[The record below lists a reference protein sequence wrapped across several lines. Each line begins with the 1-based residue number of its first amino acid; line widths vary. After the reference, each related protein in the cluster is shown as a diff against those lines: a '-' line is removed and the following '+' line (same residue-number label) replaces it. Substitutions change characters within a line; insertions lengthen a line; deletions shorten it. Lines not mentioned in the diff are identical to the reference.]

1 MEGIDNLGGTCAINS
16 LLQIIIRNDKLRS
29 VILNL
34 NPPENSFTSEL
45 KEVIDLIHNQK
56 KSIRPSKF
64 IDIFFKTFQ
73 GIFIRNEEIDINE
86 LWLFVYNKI
95 FDETSYPSPIP
106 SLKSNDIYIKHDND
120 IFLHNN
126 KKTSSLTSIV
136 QGSYINVI
144 ECSCC
149 KYKSYSF
156 EPFISMSLDLAD
168 NETIANLIMKSLL
181 YETREADDWKC
192 DKCLQK
198 CSYLKMKRLWKLPP
212 VLFISLNRFKDM
224 YHKDNTNIYINDN
237 IKFNIGSVE
246 TLDKDCIYSLQSLG
260 FHYGNLSGGH
270 YTALCDMKDETFNFY
285 NDNDIKTF
293 KKADVYLELKE
304 NNTAY
309 LIVYELS

>member
-45 KEVIDLIHNQK
+45 KEIINLIHNQK
-56 KSIRPSKF
+56 KSIRPVKF

-73 GIFIRNEEIDINE
+73 GIFRRNEEIDINE

-95 FDETSYPSPIP
+95 FDETSYPSTIP
-106 SLKSNDIYIKHDND
+106 SSKHEYD
-120 IFLHNN
+120 IFIYNN
-126 KKTSSLTSIV
+126 KKTSHLTSIV
-136 QGSYINVI
+136 QGSYINII

-149 KYKSYSF
+149 KYKSYLF
-156 EPFISMSLDLAD
+156 EPFISMSLDLVEK
-168 NETIANLIMKSLL
+168 ETIANLIIKSLH
-181 YETREADDWKC
+181 YEIREADDWKC

-198 CSYLKMKRLWKLPP
+198 CSYIKMKRLWKLPS

-237 IKFNIGSVE
+237 IKFNSGSVE

-270 YTALCDMKDETFNFY
+270 YTALCNMNDETFNFY